1 MAAADS
7 SGGGI
12 ERGQAERDGVEW
24 RDGMRRNAKGK
35 KRNSRNYCIRNI
47 FCNFKKRNTLLI
59 RAKLCKPNML
69 RPSGLPSYHSSFLIN
84 PIKILRSIKKEK
96 VYITPSS
103 TRGRLHNPQPMKR
116 SVSPS
121 TFQNRSNYPYR
132 SFEKRSKS

>member
-47 FCNFKKRNTLLI
+47 FCNFKK
-59 RAKLCKPNML
+59 
-69 RPSGLPSYHSSFLIN
+69 
-84 PIKILRSIKKEK
+84 KEHF
-96 VYITPSS
+96 V
-103 TRGRLHNPQPMKR
+103 N
-116 SVSPS
+116 
-121 TFQNRSNYPYR
+121 
-132 SFEKRSKS
+132 